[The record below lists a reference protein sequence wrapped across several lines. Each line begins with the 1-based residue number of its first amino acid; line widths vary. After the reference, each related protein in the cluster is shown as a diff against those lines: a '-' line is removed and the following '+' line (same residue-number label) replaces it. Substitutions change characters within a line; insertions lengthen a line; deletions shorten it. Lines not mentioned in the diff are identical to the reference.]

1 MVDECG
7 AAGLSVNCGLI
18 GPVRLSPPEF
28 SEAIVSLSGR
38 TASSRLNAAADR
50 RRRMLI
56 LRACRTQTGSQP
68 ELAIPGEL
76 AESAVVDDAGDSAGE
91 GFSLD
96 SVITAPAEMES
107 GEVIFAPARSDRPLA
122 RSAERIR
129 DLLDDPAPRTWLFT
143 GDSLGFDV
151 RMAGRSWAEHFGD
164 VIRTRL
170 NRKLDVVLDSTM
182 SDGLLTGLRQDAEW
196 RVLRF
201 QPDVVVITPGLAD
214 VSLGPGHREDFR
226 STLEEL
232 VLFLQD
238 EGCMVILS
246 TPPSVFPPA
255 GATIQDVY
263 DLPAY
268 AGLIRDV
275 ARKCDIVLADHFARW
290 QVTLRQN
297 GTLGDLLDN
306 SGLRPSRTGHRKLA
320 GHLLR
325 TLGVQLQ

>member
-1 MVDECG
+1 M
-7 AAGLSVNCGLI
+7 
-18 GPVRLSPPEF
+18 
-28 SEAIVSLSGR
+28 SLSGR

-56 LRACRTQTGSQP
+56 LRVGRTQPGAQLEQATP
-68 ELAIPGEL
+68 DELTEPVNEEDGGDPAV
-76 AESAVVDDAGDSAGE
+76 ES
-91 GFSLD
+91 FSLE
-96 SVITAPAEMES
+96 SVMTTPATTES
-107 GEVIFAPARSDRPLA
+107 GDVIFAPARSARPLA

-129 DLLDDPAPRTWLFT
+129 DLLDDPVPRTWLFT

-151 RMAGRSWAEHFGD
+151 RQAGRSWAEHFGD

-226 STLEEL
+226 NTLEEL

-246 TPPSVFPPA
+246 TPPSVSLPA

-297 GTLGDLLDN
+297 GTLGDLLDS
-306 SGLRPSRTGHRKLA
+306 SGLKPSRTGHRKLA